1 MNEITFFLHICVV
14 GAFTVASLR
23 VGKEALIA
31 WIALQG
37 VMANL
42 FVLKQMELFGLTVTC
57 SDVYAVG
64 SFLSLNI
71 LQEFYDRAAAKKAI
85 LIAALCQGFLLVMS
99 QFHLFYMPS
108 PLDTTHDAFTTILTA
123 YPRILIA
130 SLGVFYLVQNMDILI
145 FQSLKKLLPNSS
157 FTIRNGIGLTVSQ
170 VLDTIL
176 FSFLGLW
183 GIVSSITDVIFVSL
197 TIKLILVASATPLT
211 MFLRSLKTQVEP
223 NEKAV

>member
-1 MNEITFFLHICVV
+1 MMNEITFFLHICVV
-14 GAFTVASLR
+14 GAFTIAALR

-71 LQEFYDRAAAKKAI
+71 LQEFYDRSVAKKAI
-85 LIAALCQGFLLVMS
+85 MVAALCQGFLLVMS
-99 QFHLFYMPS
+99 QFHLQYIPS
-108 PLDTTHDAFTTILTA
+108 PYDTTHDAFSTILTA

-130 SLGVFYLVQNMDILI
+130 SLGVFYFVQNMDVLI
-145 FQSLKKLLPNSS
+145 FQNLRKMFPDSS
-157 FTIRNGIGLTVSQ
+157 FVWRNGVGLTLSQ
-170 VLDTIL
+170 VLDTVL

-183 GIVSSITDVIFVSL
+183 GIVSSITDVILVSL

-211 MFLRSLKTQVEP
+211 LRLRSLKPEVSP
-223 NEKAV
+223 V